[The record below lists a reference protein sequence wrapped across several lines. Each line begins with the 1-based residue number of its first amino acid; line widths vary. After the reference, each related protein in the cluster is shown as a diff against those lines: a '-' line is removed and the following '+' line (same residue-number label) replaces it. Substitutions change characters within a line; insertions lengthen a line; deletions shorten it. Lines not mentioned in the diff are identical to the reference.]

1 MNTETNTGKA
11 PLDPQGK
18 ALEIL
23 EARARLL
30 ARPQETARDSGAQL
44 EVVEFRLAHERYA
57 IELRHVLEVAPFD
70 SLTPLPCVPP
80 HILGIMNL
88 RAQVLPVL
96 AIKKFFELP
105 EVGITDLHMVLVV
118 QVDDVELGILADSVT
133 GVRAIEQQSLE
144 PALPTLT
151 GIRAQYLKGIAPGGI
166 VVLDAARILRD
177 PGLLINEEVGMSIPK
192 ES

>member
-1 MNTETNTGKA
+1 
-11 PLDPQGK
+11 
-18 ALEIL
+18 
-23 EARARLL
+23 
-30 ARPQETARDSGAQL
+30 
-44 EVVEFRLAHERYA
+44 
-57 IELRHVLEVAPFD
+57 
-70 SLTPLPCVPP
+70 
-80 HILGIMNL
+80 
-88 RAQVLPVL
+88 
-96 AIKKFFELP
+96 
-105 EVGITDLHMVLVV
+105 
-118 QVDDVELGILADSVT
+118 VDDVELGILADSVT